1 MNSSGAMFFFF
12 HCFNTGKKKEL
23 IYFCCIIWSR
33 DQEAGDYGGGWLWK
47 NPWVC
52 WEAISWCNTV
62 TQSSKCVT
70 EQTHN
75 QIQLFAVS
83 LFLHVLWG
91 SAASSETVPW
101 RKTSRSHCFHGDL
114 HVQKY
119 YYLLRVW
126 TICVCFRMLL
136 CSRRMQLATSSS
148 TCLPCE
154 LSQTMAH
161 YELQGFC
168 LSLHHMIQETFL
180 PCYLCIHDT
189 GDRYTLKKFLE
200 DLMLVDCSH
209 T

>member
-12 HCFNTGKKKEL
+12 FHCFNTEKKEL
-23 IYFCCIIWSR
+23 IYFCCIICSR
-33 DQEAGDYGGGWLWK
+33 DQETGDYGGGWLWK

-70 EQTHN
+70 EQTHK

-119 YYLLRVW
+119 YYLLSLW
-126 TICVCFRMLL
+126 TICVCSRMLL

-161 YELQGFC
+161 YK
-168 LSLHHMIQETFL
+168 FL
-180 PCYLCIHDT
+180 PSRLSVPPWYRRPVYTKEISGRFDVGGLQSYL
-189 GDRYTLKKFLE
+189 
-200 DLMLVDCSH
+200 DCCEH
-209 T
+209 FRPQR